1 MLLNERETLER
12 VLQTVEPLGV
22 EDVSIWDSRNRIL
35 ARDVLATVALPRFD
49 NSTMDGYAV
58 RAEDAVQGARLVVL
72 GEQAAGLDVG
82 LSVGQGEAVRI
93 FTGAPI
99 PRHADAVVM
108 QEDVDLRDGTIW
120 VRESVTRGE
129 NIRVRGGDLCEG
141 QVVASEGSA
150 LTGPKLAAIASQG
163 PSELTVFERPRVA
176 ILATGSELRS
186 QGETI
191 DAGEIY
197 ETNRIMLAD
206 LVAGSGCR
214 GQIFNIV
221 PDTED
226 AHLESFEQARAADV
240 IVVAGGVSVG
250 EKDLVKPT
258 LLKLGAKL
266 DLWRVAVKPGKP
278 FMFGHLGRTLVFG
291 LPGNPVSAFVTF
303 LLFVRPAL
311 WKLGGR
317 SSLDL
322 PRGRARVAE
331 ALINRGERPHYLRG
345 VCSDGLFKAVG
356 RQESHALFALSQAN
370 ALCRL
375 EPHEVIAADSLVD
388 VIPLS
393 DAVC

>member
-12 VLQTVEPLGV
+12 VLQSVGPLGV
-22 EDVSIWDSRNRIL
+22 ENVSIWDSRNRVL
-35 ARDVLATVALPRFD
+35 ARDVIAAVALPRFD

-58 RAEDAVQGARLVVL
+58 RAEDAIQGARLVVG
-72 GEQAAGLDVG
+72 GEQAAGVDAG
-82 LSVGQGEAVRI
+82 LSVGQGQAIRI

-108 QEDVDLRDGTIW
+108 QEDADLCDGVIFI
-120 VRESVTRGE
+120 RESVTRGE

-141 QVVASEGSA
+141 QVVAFGGSV

-163 PSELTVFERPRVA
+163 VSELPVFERPRVA

-191 DAGEIY
+191 NAGQIY
-197 ETNRIMLAD
+197 ETNRIMLAE
-206 LVAGSGCR
+206 LVASSGSQ
-214 GQIFNIV
+214 GQIFSIV
-221 PDTED
+221 PDTEA
-226 AHLESFEQARAADV
+226 AHLESFEQARGSDV

-250 EKDLVKPT
+250 EKDLVKPA
-258 LLKLGAKL
+258 LLRLGAKL

-303 LLFVRPAL
+303 LLFARPAL

-317 SSLDL
+317 SSFDL
-322 PRGRARVAE
+322 PRARARLAE
-331 ALINRGERPHYLRG
+331 PLVNHGERPHYLRG
-345 VCSDGLFKAVG
+345 VYANGVFKAVG
-356 RQESHALFALSQAN
+356 RQESHALFALSLAN

-375 EPHEVIAADSLVD
+375 EPDQTIAADTLVD
-388 VIPLS
+388 VIPL
-393 DAVC
+393 